1 MIAKTLIA
9 AAGLALAA
17 NAAAQPAAAPAPRP
31 ASSTADWRTPDADDL
46 MIIDTN
52 KGRIIVEIVP
62 EVAPATAE
70 RVKALTRLHF
80 YDGLTFFRVI
90 DDFMAQTGDPKNDG
104 SGESE
109 LPNLAQEFTFRQGAG
124 GPFVMVVD
132 QTVLE
137 HGFIKSMPI
146 RSQSSRLAIATRD
159 GKVQAM
165 GLFCKGTAGMARAAE
180 PDTGNSQ
187 FYLMREN
194 YPRLDGRYTPW
205 GRIISGQEVVKSIKT
220 GEPVAD
226 PRDRMTTVRLA
237 SELKAADR
245 PKVRVIDPAS
255 AWFKAEAVRIAT
267 EKGPAFTACDIDI
280 PAEVK

>member
-1 MIAKTLIA
+1 MIRTTLIA
-9 AAGLALAA
+9 AACALAGV
-17 NAAAQPAAAPAPRP
+17 AAAQPTAPVQRTAPA
-31 ASSTADWRTPDADDL
+31 AGDWRTPDPDDL

-62 EVAPATAE
+62 EVAPAHAE

-104 SGESE
+104 TGESE
-109 LPNLAQEFTFRQGAG
+109 LPNLTQEFSFRQGPG

-159 GKVQAM
+159 GKVQAV
-165 GLFCKGTAGMARAAE
+165 GLHCKGVAAMARAQD
-180 PDTGNSQ
+180 PDSANSQ
-187 FYLMREN
+187 FFLMREI

-205 GRIISGQEVVKSIKT
+205 GRVISGQDVVKSIKT
-220 GEPVAD
+220 GEPVAA
-226 PRDRMTTVRLA
+226 PQDRMITVRLA
-237 SELKAADR
+237 SELKPADR
-245 PKVRVIDPAS
+245 PKVRVIDPNS
-255 AWFKAEAVRIAT
+255 AWFKAQATRIAA
-267 EKGPAFTACDIDI
+267 EKGPTFTACDVDI
-280 PAEVK
+280 PVEVK